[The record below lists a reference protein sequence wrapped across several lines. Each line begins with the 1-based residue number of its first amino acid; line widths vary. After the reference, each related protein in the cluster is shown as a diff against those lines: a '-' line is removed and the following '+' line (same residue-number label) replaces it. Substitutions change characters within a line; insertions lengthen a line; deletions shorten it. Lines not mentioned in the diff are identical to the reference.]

1 MLLCTVQCLEG
12 PPRGTHVCVCVFT
25 GCDEGREG
33 QRDRGSERTLRLGLL
48 VEVEPLETARRP

>member
-12 PPRGTHVCVCVFT
+12 PPRGTHACVCVFT

-48 VEVEPLETARRP
+48 V